1 MCVGVGPIPGGE
13 RRYGTAVG
21 VTRAPGVTVAVGKAL
36 NWIEKLPL
44 TGEQQT
50 TPEPAPVCVPEY
62 VPEIVVPEIVP
73 EPVAVPEQGFPRVRL
88 KETLLFE
95 MVPVNVPRL
104 GMVAVKEQP
113 LCEIVVKSV
122 PERPQESLQKELR
135 DPAMFVHPPPP
146 PPGVGVGQGALGGQF
161 FSPQAERTKS
171 EAIAPAEAIFE
182 RTRFILRPRTASAD
196 SRHRS
201 FCALS
206 VPCPSTLH
214 DTETPQDSSSLLF
227 RVPPLALRRGSRRDH
242 VRRGGAS
249 ATLVAFSAASQSRR
263 ASASFRAAGEG
274 FVSRNRSKY
283 LPDTPSSSGSAA
295 SRATGAAPFAE
306 EGSRTPRIQGIGG
319 GAARQM
325 FVAITPG

>member
-1 MCVGVGPIPGGE
+1 VRRSRTHSGGE

-62 VPEIVVPEIVP
+62 VPEIVVPQIVP

-146 PPGVGVGQGALGGQF
+146 PPGVGVGHGALGGQF
-161 FSPQAERTKS
+161 LSPQAERTKS
-171 EAIAPAEAIFE
+171 ERITPAEAILESNGFM
-182 RTRFILRPRTASAD
+182 LRPRRAPAD
-196 SRHRS
+196 SRYDS
-201 FCALS
+201 FCAFS
-206 VPCPSTLH
+206 DPCSSTLH

-227 RVPPLALRRGSRRDH
+227 PVPPLALRGPSRRDG
-242 VRRGGAS
+242 VRR
-249 ATLVAFSAASQSRR
+249 
-263 ASASFRAAGEG
+263 
-274 FVSRNRSKY
+274 
-283 LPDTPSSSGSAA
+283 SG
-295 SRATGAAPFAE
+295 
-306 EGSRTPRIQGIGG
+306 
-319 GAARQM
+319 
-325 FVAITPG
+325 